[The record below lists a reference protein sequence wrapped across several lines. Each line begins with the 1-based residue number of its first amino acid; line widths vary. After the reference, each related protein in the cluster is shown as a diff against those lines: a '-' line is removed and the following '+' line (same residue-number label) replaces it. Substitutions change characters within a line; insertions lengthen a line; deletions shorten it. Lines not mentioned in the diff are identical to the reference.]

1 MKNHPSIQDD
11 DMHMGE
17 YSFIGVGGL
26 NNEKDTQFDD
36 MPT

>member
-17 YSFIGVGGL
+17 YSFIGADFKTDK
-26 NNEKDTQFDD
+26 ETEFDE